1 MKTKNI
7 IYLSILLTFIL
18 LGACVKEI
26 EVFTGNIVG
35 KITDAKTGEP
45 LQGVSIT
52 ISPTGNTKTTGSDGI
67 YEFPDLEPK
76 QYEIQASK
84 NGYSS
89 NSKRVTVV
97 TGHDASGDMQ
107 LTPIIEEGVLALSVS
122 TLDFGSNNSSLPF
135 NILNNGNKRI
145 NWSISE
151 LKDVDWLSI
160 SPSSGTIEAGKS
172 NAVVVTLDRNRIKE
186 HKETVI
192 IINADKESL
201 PLKIIAEA
209 EKKSSKIELNTKS
222 LNFGSEYN
230 TLSFDI
236 KNIGNAGNVNW
247 DITGIDVDWIKVDPM
262 SGTTAMDKSSA
273 VKVQVDRSKLGA
285 GEHNTTIFVNADGES
300 SSLRITAQGVE
311 KVSKIE
317 LSTDSLNFGTE
328 NSVLTFEIKNTG
340 NAGDADWEITGI
352 DVDWIK
358 VDPMSGTTAMGKSSA
373 VKVEVDRSK
382 LKAEKNTT
390 TIIVKANGESLP
402 LKISAEAEKKV
413 HKIELSTN
421 ELDFGI
427 ENNVLTFD
435 IKNTGN
441 AGDANWEI
449 TGIDVDWVKAEP
461 MSGTTAMG
469 KSSAVKVEVDRSK
482 LKAEKNTTTIIVKAN
497 GESLPLKI
505 SAEAEKKVHKIELS
519 TNELDFGIEN
529 NVLTF
534 DIKNTGNA
542 GDANWEITGIDVDWV
557 KAEPMSGTTAMG
569 KSSAVKVEVDRSKL
583 EPGKHNAT
591 ILVNAN
597 GESLPLKIT
606 AEVEERFHK
615 IELDTDVL
623 DFGAENN
630 ILNFEI
636 KNTGNAGSTNWKI
649 EGIEADWVKI
659 NPLSGT
665 TAMGKS
671 STIKVEIDRSKLEF
685 GTHSTTFTVATENE
699 TFSITIYAE
708 KVDDR
713 YLVISPEELDL
724 GTEDSKDFQ
733 IYSYNGSTTY
743 QMEIRGNG
751 NWAQISSTE
760 GVLPEYVPG
769 DTKSIKTFTVSAIRS
784 GLTPGEYN
792 FTLVIKTE
800 VGDYE
805 LPISMT
811 VEESYTPGDEE
822 IISCNDNLKF
832 TLTSCTITGTT
843 ATLSYMV
850 ENTGN
855 TPITLNLYG
864 SAAGYSYIFDD
875 QGNEYDFGYNKA
887 SLTLGTAE
895 GYNSACTTIPAGVK
909 VKGTVKIHNVDDYAS
924 KFANITIW
932 SYNDDSYLIFKNV
945 AIQGRSY
952 HELEEPQTT
961 GAVASCNENLEFTL
975 TSCKIS
981 GNTATLS
988 YMVENTGNTPI
999 TLNLY
1004 GSAAGYS
1011 YIFDDQ
1017 GNEYD
1022 FGYNKASLTLG
1033 TAEGY
1038 NSACTTIPAGVK
1050 VKGTVK
1056 IHNVDDYAS
1065 KFANITIWSYN
1076 DDSYLIFKNVAIQGR
1091 SYHELEEPQTT
1102 GAVAS
1107 CNENLEFTLTSCK
1120 ISGSTATLSYMV
1132 ENTRNAPITLN
1143 LYGSAAGYSYIYD
1156 DQGNKYDF
1164 GYNKASLTLGT
1175 AEGYNSACTTIP
1187 AGVKVKGTVKIHNV
1201 DDYASKFANITIWSY
1216 NDDSY
1221 LIFKNV
1227 AIQGRSYHSV
1237 EEPQTT
1243 GTVISCSDD
1252 LEFTLLDCK
1261 RNSSNTVTITYRV
1274 ANVTNKAV
1282 YLNLYGQSGGYSY
1295 IYDDLGNQYDFGY
1308 NKASLTLGTTEGYNN
1323 VSTTIPGNVFAKGSI
1338 VVKNVDESA
1347 TELSNVNIWSYSHQ
1361 ANLVFKN
1368 VKIRK

>member
-7 IYLSILLTFIL
+7 LYLFIL
-18 LGACVKEI
+18 ITLAVLGACVKDI
-26 EVFTGNIVG
+26 EVFTGNILG
-35 KITDAKTGEP
+35 KVTDAKTGEP
-45 LQGVSIT
+45 LQGVSIAIT
-52 ISPTGNTKTTGSDGI
+52 PTGNTKTTGSDGVF
-67 YEFPDLEPK
+67 EFLDLEPR

-84 NGYSS
+84 DGYNS

-97 TGHDASGDMQ
+97 TGYDVSGDIQ
-107 LTPIIEEGVLALSVS
+107 LTPIIEEGVLELSTN

-135 NILNNGNKRI
+135 SIYNNGNKRI
-145 NWSISE
+145 NWNISE

-172 NAVVVTLDRNRIKE
+172 NAVVVTLNRNRITE
-186 HKETVI
+186 HKETTI
-192 IINADKESL
+192 IIKTDKESQ
-201 PLKIIAEA
+201 PLKITAEA

-222 LNFGSEYN
+222 LNFGSEYS

-247 DITGIDVDWIKVDPM
+247 NITGIDVDWVKVDPM

-273 VKVQVDRSKLGA
+273 VKVQVDRSKLEA

-300 SSLRITAQGVE
+300 VSLRITARGE
-311 KVSKIE
+311 SKTSKIE
-317 LSTDSLNFGTE
+317 LSTDSLDFGTE
-328 NSVLTFEIKNTG
+328 K
-340 NAGDADWEITGI
+340 
-352 DVDWIK
+352 
-358 VDPMSGTTAMGKSSA
+358 
-373 VKVEVDRSK
+373 
-382 LKAEKNTT
+382 
-390 TIIVKANGESLP
+390 
-402 LKISAEAEKKV
+402 
-413 HKIELSTN
+413 
-421 ELDFGI
+421 
-427 ENNVLTFD
+427 NVLTFD

-441 AGDANWEI
+441 TGNAEWEI
-449 TGIDVDWVKAEP
+449 TGIDEDWIKVDP
-461 MSGTTAMG
+461 MTGTTAMG
-469 KSSAVKVEVDRSK
+469 KCSAVKVH
-482 LKAEKNTTTIIVKAN
+482 I
-497 GESLPLKI
+497 
-505 SAEAEKKVHKIELS
+505 
-519 TNELDFGIEN
+519 
-529 NVLTF
+529 
-534 DIKNTGNA
+534 
-542 GDANWEITGIDVDWV
+542 
-557 KAEPMSGTTAMG
+557 
-569 KSSAVKVEVDRSKL
+569 DRSKL
-583 EPGKHNAT
+583 ETGRHDAT
-591 ILVNAN
+591 ILVNAD
-597 GESLPLKIT
+597 GESLPLRIF
-606 AEVEERFHK
+606 AEKKETYHK
-615 IELDTDVL
+615 IELSSDAL
-623 DFGAENN
+623 DFGAKENV
-630 ILNFEI
+630 LHFEI
-636 KNTGNAGSTNWKI
+636 SNTGNAGNANWKI
-649 EGIEADWVKI
+649 EGIDVDWIKV

-671 STIKVEIDRSKLEF
+671 STIKVEIDRNKLEY

-699 TFSITIYAE
+699 TFNITIYAE

-769 DTKSIKTFTVSAIRS
+769 DTKSVKTFTVSAIRS

-811 VEESYTPGDEE
+811 VEDSYVTGNEE
-822 IISCNDNLKF
+822 IISCNDNLVF
-832 TLTSCTITGTT
+832 SLTSCTMSGTT
-843 ATLSYMV
+843 ATLSYTV
-850 ENTGN
+850 ENIGN
-855 TPITLNLYG
+855 TAITLNLYG

-895 GYNSACTTIPAGVK
+895 GYNNACTTIPAGVK

-961 GAVASCNENLEFTL
+961 GTVASCNENLEFTL

-981 GNTATLS
+981 GSTATLS

-1004 GSAAGYS
+1004 GQSGGRS
-1011 YIFDDQ
+1011 YIFDDR
-1017 GNEYD
+1017 GNQYD
-1022 FGYNKASLTLG
+1022 FGYNKTSLTLG
-1033 TAEGY
+1033 TSSDYYSVTA
-1038 NSACTTIPAGVK
+1038 TIPAGVK

-1102 GAVAS
+1102 G
-1107 CNENLEFTLTSCK
+1107 
-1120 ISGSTATLSYMV
+1120 
-1132 ENTRNAPITLN
+1132 
-1143 LYGSAAGYSYIYD
+1143 
-1156 DQGNKYDF
+1156 
-1164 GYNKASLTLGT
+1164 
-1175 AEGYNSACTTIP
+1175 
-1187 AGVKVKGTVKIHNV
+1187 
-1201 DDYASKFANITIWSY
+1201 
-1216 NDDSY
+1216 
-1221 LIFKNV
+1221 
-1227 AIQGRSYHSV
+1227 
-1237 EEPQTT
+1237 
-1243 GTVISCSDD
+1243 TVISCSDD

-1282 YLNLYGQSGGYSY
+1282 YLSLYGQSGGYSY

-1308 NKASLTLGTTEGYNN
+1308 NKASLTLGTANDYYS
-1323 VSTTIPGNVFAKGSI
+1323 VATTIPGKAFAKGSI

-1347 TELSNVNIWSYSHQ
+1347 TELSNVTIWAYSHQ

>member
-7 IYLSILLTFIL
+7 LYLFILSALVL
-18 LGACVKEI
+18 LGACVKDI
-26 EVFTGNIVG
+26 EVFTGNILG
-35 KITDAKTGEP
+35 KVTDAKTGEP
-45 LQGVSIT
+45 LQGASVTIT
-52 ISPTGNTKTTGSDGI
+52 PTGNAKTTGSDGI
-67 YEFPDLEPK
+67 FEFLDLEPR

-84 NGYSS
+84 DGYNS

-97 TGHDASGDMQ
+97 TGYDASGDIQ
-107 LTPIIEEGVLALSVS
+107 LTPIIEEGVLELSTN

-135 NILNNGNKRI
+135 SIYNNGNKRI
-145 NWSISE
+145 NWNISE

-172 NAVVVTLDRNRIKE
+172 NAVVVTLNRNRITE
-186 HKETVI
+186 HKETTI
-192 IINADKESL
+192 IIKTDKESQ
-201 PLKIIAEA
+201 PLKITAEA

-222 LNFGSEYN
+222 LNFGSEYS

-247 DITGIDVDWIKVDPM
+247 NITGIDVDWVKVDPM

-273 VKVQVDRSKLGA
+273 VKVQVDRSKLEA

-300 SSLRITAQGVE
+300 VSLRITARGE
-311 KVSKIE
+311 SKTSKIE
-317 LSTDSLNFGTE
+317 LNTDSLDFGT
-328 NSVLTFEIKNTG
+328 
-340 NAGDADWEITGI
+340 
-352 DVDWIK
+352 
-358 VDPMSGTTAMGKSSA
+358 
-373 VKVEVDRSK
+373 
-382 LKAEKNTT
+382 
-390 TIIVKANGESLP
+390 
-402 LKISAEAEKKV
+402 
-413 HKIELSTN
+413 
-421 ELDFGI
+421 

-557 KAEPMSGTTAMG
+557 KAEPMSGTTAIG
-569 KSSAVKVEVDRSKL
+569 KSSAVKVEVDRSRL

-649 EGIEADWVKI
+649 EGIEADWVKV

-699 TFSITIYAE
+699 TFNITIYAE

-713 YLVISPEELDL
+713 YLVISPDALDL
-724 GTEDSKDFQ
+724 GTEESKEFFV
-733 IYSYNGSTTY
+733 YSYNGSTTY

-769 DTKSIKTFTVSAIRS
+769 DTKSVKTFTVSAIRS
-784 GLTPGEYN
+784 GLAPGEYS

-800 VGDYE
+800 MGDYE

-832 TLTSCTITGTT
+832 TLTSCTMSGTT
-843 ATLSYMV
+843 ATLSYTV
-850 ENTGN
+850 ENIGN
-855 TPITLNLYG
+855 TAITLNLYG
-864 SAAGYSYIFDD
+864 QSGGRSYIFDD

-887 SLTLGTAE
+887 SLTLGTAGDYNNACTTIPAGVKVKGTVKIYNVDDYASTFE
-895 GYNSACTTIPAGVK
+895 NITIWSYYDDSYLIFKNVAIQGRSYHELEEPQTTGTAASCNENLEFTLTSCKISGSTATLSYMVENTGNTPITLNLYGQSGGRSYIYDDQGNKYDFGYNKASLTLGTAGDYNNACTTIPAGVK

-961 GAVASCNENLEFTL
+961 G
-975 TSCKIS
+975 
-981 GNTATLS
+981 
-988 YMVENTGNTPI
+988 
-999 TLNLY
+999 
-1004 GSAAGYS
+1004 
-1011 YIFDDQ
+1011 
-1017 GNEYD
+1017 
-1022 FGYNKASLTLG
+1022 
-1033 TAEGY
+1033 
-1038 NSACTTIPAGVK
+1038 
-1050 VKGTVK
+1050 
-1056 IHNVDDYAS
+1056 
-1065 KFANITIWSYN
+1065 
-1076 DDSYLIFKNVAIQGR
+1076 
-1091 SYHELEEPQTT
+1091 
-1102 GAVAS
+1102 
-1107 CNENLEFTLTSCK
+1107 
-1120 ISGSTATLSYMV
+1120 
-1132 ENTRNAPITLN
+1132 
-1143 LYGSAAGYSYIYD
+1143 
-1156 DQGNKYDF
+1156 
-1164 GYNKASLTLGT
+1164 
-1175 AEGYNSACTTIP
+1175 
-1187 AGVKVKGTVKIHNV
+1187 
-1201 DDYASKFANITIWSY
+1201 
-1216 NDDSY
+1216 
-1221 LIFKNV
+1221 
-1227 AIQGRSYHSV
+1227 
-1237 EEPQTT
+1237 
-1243 GTVISCSDD
+1243 TVISCSDD

-1282 YLNLYGQSGGYSY
+1282 YLSLYGQSGGYSY

-1308 NKASLTLGTTEGYNN
+1308 NKASLTLGTANDYYS
-1323 VSTTIPGNVFAKGSI
+1323 VATTIPGKAFAKGSI

-1347 TELSNVNIWSYSHQ
+1347 TELSNVTIWAYSHQ